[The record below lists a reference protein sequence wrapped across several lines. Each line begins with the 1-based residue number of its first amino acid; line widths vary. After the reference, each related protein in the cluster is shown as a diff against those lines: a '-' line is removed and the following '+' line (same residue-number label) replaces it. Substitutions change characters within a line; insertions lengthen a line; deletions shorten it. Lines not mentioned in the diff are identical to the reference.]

1 MSFSYNVKSEIMNT
15 PYKNQCCRRSM
26 LNGILY
32 SKASLSDSFICFN
45 TENTETAEFSLS
57 LIAEAFGKAGEVI
70 APERGGRCKT
80 VRFSSKAAKS
90 LILESEN
97 SDSVAFAPKCTL
109 CRMAF
114 LRGIFFACGRLTDP
128 QKQFCLE
135 FSLGNRAERFIE
147 FFDILGLE
155 FKLTERRSERIL
167 YTKNS
172 TVIEDFLSLAELNNA
187 AFEIMNIKIANELK
201 NNANRLRNFDTV
213 NITKAVDAANSQI
226 VVIRELY
233 ERNLLGSLPPELEAT
248 ARMRLENPDMSLAQ
262 LAIHSVPA
270 VTKSGITHRLKKIME
285 FGEKLL
291 DKE

>member
-1 MSFSYNVKSEIMNT
+1 
-15 PYKNQCCRRSM
+15 M

-32 SKASLSDSFICFN
+32 SKANVSDSLISFN
-45 TENTETAEFSLS
+45 TENSETAEFTLS
-57 LIAEAFGKAGEVI
+57 LIAEAFGKTAEV
-70 APERGGRCKT
+70 ASPEKGGRCKT
-80 VRFSSKAAKS
+80 VKFSSKAARG

-97 SDSVAFAPKCTL
+97 SDSIAFMPKCTL

-147 FFDILGLE
+147 YFVILGLE
-155 FKLTERRSERIL
+155 FKLSERRSERIL